1 MNMDGPLDFENED
14 PLVNPP
20 PSAEKRKKVIG
31 LDDLLSDF
39 YKEKSKLI
47 DRGNRKRKASSKLYD
62 SDDDERGQEALLSI
76 MNEICSEEDTQ
87 EWGLCLFGDQKAPT
101 RSLLADLDN
110 CYLLKEFLSSQLN
123 SVVDLSPDNGTAF
136 LEGLLANGW
145 LTKLILTCARVETII
160 CKWTLDICT
169 SSTSFFK
176 FLFITEVL
184 ANPMLW
190 DLSVLYSPKEDLRSS
205 ACDFWCSILL
215 SQNEVNGAPVEFQ
228 WLPNYQ
234 ILKEALE
241 SYGFRINSSQNVEL
255 PEADS
260 KSQGPPQN
268 IRAWLKFVAACCQI
282 RCKKPIFNAS
292 QLEQIAEVLVWLL
305 LDRGLQGLSLLLQ
318 ECLISVTESFKEEEW
333 VSSCKNLANSLAS
346 RVPQDMNCLRIVESV
361 AGVDARSK
369 HLRSTIANQM
379 LVVLLEHKESDENL
393 MSSLMSINL
402 KEKSCNLF
410 RTYMMLVLA
419 ENWLLSSKLVEEKP
433 VLRDMWAV
441 FLRNCF
447 CQINS
452 TDLRPFASKVRT
464 KASYL
469 LQGCRSD

>member
-14 PLVNPP
+14 LLVNPP
-20 PSAEKRKKVIG
+20 PSADKRKKVIE
-31 LDDLLSDF
+31 LDDLVF
-39 YKEKSKLI
+39 EHYKEQSKLI
-47 DRGNRKRKASSKLYD
+47 DKGNRKRKASSKLYD
-62 SDDDERGQEALLSI
+62 SDDDDERGQEALLSI
-76 MNEICSEEDTQ
+76 IACFQMNEICSEEDTQ
-87 EWGLCLFGDQKAPT
+87 EWGLSMFGDQKAPT
-101 RSLLADLDN
+101 RSLLADIDN
-110 CYLLKEFLSSQLN
+110 CYLLKEFMSSQLN
-123 SVVDLSPDNGTAF
+123 SVVDLNPDNGTAF

-160 CKWTLDICT
+160 CQWTLDI
-169 SSTSFFK
+169 
-176 FLFITEVL
+176 L
-184 ANPMLW
+184 
-190 DLSVLYSPKEDLRSS
+190 LYSPREDLRSS

-215 SQNEVNGAPVEFQ
+215 SQNEVNGAPVEIQ

-234 ILKEALE
+234 ILKEALD
-241 SYGFRINSSQNVEL
+241 SYGFRINSSQVAEL

-268 IRAWLKFVAACCQI
+268 IRAWLKLVSACCQI
-282 RCKKPIFNAS
+282 RCKKPIFTAS
-292 QLEQIAEVLVWLL
+292 QLEQLAEVLVWLL

-318 ECLISVTESFKEEEW
+318 ESLISVTESFREEEW
-333 VSSCKNLANSLAS
+333 VSSCKNIANSLAS

-369 HLRSTIANQM
+369 HLRSSIANQM

-393 MSSLMSINL
+393 MSSLMAINL

-433 VLRDMWAV
+433 VLKDMWAV

-469 LQGCRSD
+469 RQGCRSD

>member
-14 PLVNPP
+14 LLVNPP
-20 PSAEKRKKVIG
+20 PSADKRKKVIE
-31 LDDLLSDF
+31 LDDLVSEH
-39 YKEKSKLI
+39 YKEQSKLI
-47 DRGNRKRKASSKLYD
+47 DKGNRKRKASSKLYD
-62 SDDDERGQEALLSI
+62 SDDDDERGQEALLSI
-76 MNEICSEEDTQ
+76 VDDCRNQMNEICSEEDTQ
-87 EWGLCLFGDQKAPT
+87 EWGLSMFEDQKAPT
-101 RSLLADLDN
+101 RSLLPDIDN
-110 CYLLKEFLSSQLN
+110 CYLLKEFMSSQLN
-123 SVVDLSPDNGTAF
+123 SVVDLNPDNGTAF

-160 CKWTLDICT
+160 CQWTLDI
-169 SSTSFFK
+169 
-176 FLFITEVL
+176 L
-184 ANPMLW
+184 
-190 DLSVLYSPKEDLRSS
+190 LYSPKEDLSSS

-215 SQNEVNGAPVEFQ
+215 SQNKVNGAPFEIQ

-241 SYGFRINSSQNVEL
+241 SYGFRINSSQDAEI

-268 IRAWLKFVAACCQI
+268 IRAWLKLVSACCQI
-282 RCKKPIFNAS
+282 RCKKPIFTAS
-292 QLEQIAEVLVWLL
+292 QLEQLAEVLVWLL

-318 ECLISVTESFKEEEW
+318 ECLISVTESFREEEW
-333 VSSCKNLANSLAS
+333 VSSCKNIANSLAS

-369 HLRSTIANQM
+369 HLRSSIANQM

-393 MSSLMSINL
+393 MSSLMAINL

-433 VLRDMWAV
+433 VLRDMWDV

-469 LQGCRSD
+469 RQGCRSD

>member
-14 PLVNPP
+14 LLVNPP
-20 PSAEKRKKVIG
+20 PSADKRKKVIE
-31 LDDLLSDF
+31 LDDLVSEH
-39 YKEKSKLI
+39 YKEQSKLI
-47 DRGNRKRKASSKLYD
+47 DKGNRKRKASSKLYD
-62 SDDDERGQEALLSI
+62 SDDDDERGQEALLSI
-76 MNEICSEEDTQ
+76 VDDCRNQMNEICSEEDTQ
-87 EWGLCLFGDQKAPT
+87 EWGLSMFGDQKAPM
-101 RSLLADLDN
+101 RSLIADVDN
-110 CYLLKEFLSSQLN
+110 CYLLKEFMSSQLN
-123 SVVDLSPDNGTAF
+123 SVVDLNPDNGTAF

-160 CKWTLDICT
+160 CQWTLDI
-169 SSTSFFK
+169 
-176 FLFITEVL
+176 L
-184 ANPMLW
+184 
-190 DLSVLYSPKEDLRSS
+190 LYSPREDLSSS

-215 SQNEVNGAPVEFQ
+215 SQNEVNGAPVEIQ

-241 SYGFRINSSQNVEL
+241 SYGFRINSSQVAEL

-268 IRAWLKFVAACCQI
+268 IRAWLKLVSACCQI
-282 RCKKPIFNAS
+282 RCKKPIFTAS
-292 QLEQIAEVLVWLL
+292 QLEQLAEVLVWLL

-318 ECLISVTESFKEEEW
+318 ESLISVTESFREEEW
-333 VSSCKNLANSLAS
+333 VSSCKNIANSLAS

-369 HLRSTIANQM
+369 HLRSSIANQM

-393 MSSLMSINL
+393 MSSLMAINL

-433 VLRDMWAV
+433 VLRDMWDV

-469 LQGCRSD
+469 RQGCRSN

>member
-31 LDDLLSDF
+31 LDDLVSEF

-47 DRGNRKRKASSKLYD
+47 DKGNRKRKASKLYD
-62 SDDDERGQEALLSI
+62 SDDDERGQQALLSI
-76 MNEICSEEDTQ
+76 VDDCRNQMNEICSEEDVQ
-87 EWGLCLFGDQKAPT
+87 EWGLCMFGDQKAPT
-101 RSLLADLDN
+101 QSLIADLDS
-110 CYLLKEFLSSQLN
+110 CHLLKEFMNSQLN
-123 SVVDLSPDNGTAF
+123 SLVELNPDNGTAF
-136 LEGLLANGW
+136 LEGLLVNGW

-160 CKWTLDICT
+160 CKWTLD
-169 SSTSFFK
+169 
-176 FLFITEVL
+176 
-184 ANPMLW
+184 ML
-190 DLSVLYSPKEDLRSS
+190 LYSSKEDLRSS

-215 SQNEVNGAPVEFQ
+215 SQNEVNGAAVEIE

-234 ILKEALE
+234 ILNEALE
-241 SYGFRINSSQNVEL
+241 SYGFRISSSQDVQL
-255 PEADS
+255 AEAGS

-282 RCKKPIFNAS
+282 RFKKPIFTAS
-292 QLEQIAEVLVWLL
+292 QLEQIAEILVWLL
-305 LDRGLQGLSLLLQ
+305 LDRSLQGLSLLLQ
-318 ECLISVTESFKEEEW
+318 ECVVSVTESFKEEEW
-333 VSSCKNLANSLAS
+333 VSSFKKIANSLAS
-346 RVPQDMNCLRIVESV
+346 RVPQDMNCLRVVESV
-361 AGVDARSK
+361 SGVDARSK
-369 HLRSTIANQM
+369 HLRSSIANQT
-379 LVVLLEHKESDENL
+379 LVVLLDHKESDEKL

-410 RTYMMLVLA
+410 RTYMLLVLA
-419 ENWLLSSKLVEEKP
+419 ENWLLSSKMVEEKP
-433 VLRDMWAV
+433 VLRDMWTV

-469 LQGCRSD
+469 LQGCRSNGSGQT

>member
-14 PLVNPP
+14 LLVNPP
-20 PSAEKRKKVIG
+20 PSADKRKKVIE
-31 LDDLLSDF
+31 LDDLVSEH
-39 YKEKSKLI
+39 YKEQSKLI
-47 DRGNRKRKASSKLYD
+47 DKGNRKRKASSKLYD
-62 SDDDERGQEALLSI
+62 SDDDDERGQEALLSI

-87 EWGLCLFGDQKAPT
+87 EWGLSMFEDQKAPT
-101 RSLLADLDN
+101 RSLLPDIDN
-110 CYLLKEFLSSQLN
+110 CYLLKEFMSSQLN
-123 SVVDLSPDNGTAF
+123 SVVDLNPDNGTAF

-160 CKWTLDICT
+160 CQWTLDI
-169 SSTSFFK
+169 
-176 FLFITEVL
+176 L
-184 ANPMLW
+184 
-190 DLSVLYSPKEDLRSS
+190 LYSPKEDLSSS

-215 SQNEVNGAPVEFQ
+215 SQNKVNGAPFEIQ

-241 SYGFRINSSQNVEL
+241 SYGFRINSSQDAEI

-268 IRAWLKFVAACCQI
+268 IRAWLKLVSACCQI
-282 RCKKPIFNAS
+282 RCKKPIFTAS
-292 QLEQIAEVLVWLL
+292 QLEQLAEVLVWLL

-318 ECLISVTESFKEEEW
+318 ECLISVTESFREEEW
-333 VSSCKNLANSLAS
+333 VSSCKNIANSLAS

-393 MSSLMSINL
+393 MSSLMAINL

-419 ENWLLSSKLVEEKP
+419 ENWLLSKTVFARSIAPIFGLLHQKFVPKLHIFVKDAEAIELVNLK
-433 VLRDMWAV
+433 R
-441 FLRNCF
+441 
-447 CQINS
+447 
-452 TDLRPFASKVRT
+452 
-464 KASYL
+464 
-469 LQGCRSD
+469 

>member
-20 PSAEKRKKVIG
+20 PSAEKRKKLIG
-31 LDDLLSDF
+31 LDDLLSDH

-47 DRGNRKRKASSKLYD
+47 DKRNRKRKASSKLYD
-62 SDDDERGQEALLSI
+62 SDDDDARGQQTLLSI
-76 MNEICSEEDTQ
+76 VDNCQNQMNEICSEEDIQ
-87 EWGLCLFGDQKAPT
+87 EWGLCMFGVQKAPT
-101 RSLLADLDN
+101 HSLLPDLDN
-110 CYLLKEFLSSQLN
+110 CYLLKEFMNSQLN
-123 SVVDLSPDNGTAF
+123 SVVDLNPDNGTAF
-136 LEGLLANGW
+136 LEGLLINGW
-145 LTKLILTCARVETII
+145 LTKLTLTCARVETII
-160 CKWTLDICT
+160 CKWTLD
-169 SSTSFFK
+169 
-176 FLFITEVL
+176 
-184 ANPMLW
+184 ML
-190 DLSVLYSPKEDLRSS
+190 LYSPKEDLRSS
-205 ACDFWCSILL
+205 ACDFWCYILL
-215 SQNEVNGAPVEFQ
+215 SQNEVNGAPVEIQ

-234 ILKEALE
+234 ILKKALD
-241 SYGFRINSSQNVEL
+241 SYGFRINSSHDVEL

-268 IRAWLKFVAACCQI
+268 IRAWLKFVSACCQI
-282 RCKKPIFNAS
+282 RCKKPIFTAS
-292 QLEQIAEVLVWLL
+292 QLEQIAETLIWLL

-318 ECLISVTESFKEEEW
+318 ECLISVTESFKEGEW
-333 VSSCKNLANSLAS
+333 VSSCKNIANSLAS

-361 AGVDARSK
+361 SGVDARSK

-379 LVVLLEHKESDENL
+379 LVVLLDHKESDEKL

-410 RTYMMLVLA
+410 RTYMLLVLV

-447 CQINS
+447 SQINS

-469 LQGCRSD
+469 LQGFRSD

>member
-20 PSAEKRKKVIG
+20 PSAEKRKKVIE
-31 LDDLLSDF
+31 LDDLVSDF

-47 DRGNRKRKASSKLYD
+47 DKRNRKRKASSKLYD
-62 SDDDERGQEALLSI
+62 SDDDDDKHGQQTLLSI
-76 MNEICSEEDTQ
+76 VDNCRNQMNEICSEEDIQ
-87 EWGLCLFGDQKAPT
+87 EWGLSMFGDQRAPT
-101 RSLLADLDN
+101 HSLLADLDN
-110 CYLLKEFLSSQLN
+110 CYLLKEFMSSQLN
-123 SVVDLSPDNGTAF
+123 SVVDLNPDNGTAF
-136 LEGLLANGW
+136 LEGLLVNGW

-160 CKWTLDICT
+160 CKWSLD
-169 SSTSFFK
+169 
-176 FLFITEVL
+176 
-184 ANPMLW
+184 ML
-190 DLSVLYSPKEDLRSS
+190 LYSPKEDLRSS

-215 SQNEVNGAPVEFQ
+215 SHNEVNGAPVEIQ

-234 ILKEALE
+234 IIKEALE
-241 SYGFRINSSQNVEL
+241 SYGFRTNSSQNAEL

-268 IRAWLKFVAACCQI
+268 IRAWLKFVSACCQI
-282 RCKKPIFNAS
+282 RCKRSIFNAS
-292 QLEQIAEVLVWLL
+292 QLEQIAGILVWLL

-318 ECLISVTESFKEEEW
+318 ECLISVTESFKDGEW
-333 VSSCKNLANSLAS
+333 VSSCKNIANSLAS
-346 RVPQDMNCLRIVESV
+346 RVAQDMNCLRIVESV
-361 AGVDARSK
+361 SGVDARSK
-369 HLRSTIANQM
+369 RLRSTIANQM
-379 LVVLLEHKESDENL
+379 LVVLLDHKESDENL

-410 RTYMMLVLA
+410 RTYMLLVLA

-447 CQINS
+447 SQINS